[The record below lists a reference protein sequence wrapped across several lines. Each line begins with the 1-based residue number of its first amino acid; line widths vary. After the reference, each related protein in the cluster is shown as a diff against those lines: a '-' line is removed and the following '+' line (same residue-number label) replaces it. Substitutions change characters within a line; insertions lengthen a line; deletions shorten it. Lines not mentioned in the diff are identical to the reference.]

1 MKTSLIYLL
10 IVSFIILLV
19 VFTIV
24 SYIVNFELVDLR
36 KLFPSTFRLNRILL
50 RLFLSLSLLN
60 LVSITLYSY
69 PVTTTLGFNLRA
81 ALSCWLRGIFLQA
94 NKSTFLSAMLPSNSP
109 WYLVPFLCLVEVVS
123 VIVRPITLCFRLLAN
138 ITAGHVLLALICKM
152 PYFWF
157 LGSIF
162 GVLEL
167 AVAVV
172 QAFVFSMLISVYLEE
187 AMSH

>member
-81 ALSCWLRGIFLQA
+81 ALSC
-94 NKSTFLSAMLPSNSP
+94 
-109 WYLVPFLCLVEVVS
+109 
-123 VIVRPITLCFRLLAN
+123 
-138 ITAGHVLLALICKM
+138 
-152 PYFWF
+152 
-157 LGSIF
+157 
-162 GVLEL
+162 
-167 AVAVV
+167 
-172 QAFVFSMLISVYLEE
+172 
-187 AMSH
+187 